1 MKVVRVI
8 SNNDKQILIDGV
20 IDQIKEDVA
29 NNDWTAVEEL
39 LWYVNAGVLTKFLP
53 EELQE
58 EYKPWTIGKMS

>member
-1 MKVVRVI
+1 MNKP
-8 SNNDKQILIDGV
+8 NNYKQILIDGV

-53 EELQE
+53 EE
-58 EYKPWTIGKMS
+58 KPWTIGKMN